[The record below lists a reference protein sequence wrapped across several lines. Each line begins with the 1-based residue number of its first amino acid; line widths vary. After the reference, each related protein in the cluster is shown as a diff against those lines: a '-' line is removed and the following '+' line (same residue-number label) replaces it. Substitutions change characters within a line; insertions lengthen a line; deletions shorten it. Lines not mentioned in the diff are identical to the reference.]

1 MMPQTV
7 SANIM
12 LVEDERIVALDLA
25 STLEELG
32 YTVAA
37 SVSTGEAAVK
47 QALKLRPNLVLMDI
61 RLAGKIDGIEAA
73 EQIRKEVDI
82 PIIYLTA
89 HSDEPTLA
97 RAKNTGPLAYLV
109 KPFKALELHCAIEI
123 ALHRQEMELRQRETR
138 EKQLQAE
145 KIESVAR
152 LAGGIAQEFNN
163 LLSIV
168 SGYSELL
175 ETGLSVNKAGLPRVA
190 AIHSAV
196 KTATQLTRQL
206 VSLSRGQML
215 FPHAVD
221 LRSILAETDRL
232 VAPLLGSGIELTV
245 APIPEPVWVR
255 ADPEELQQSIVAIIS
270 NAGEAMPE
278 GGKITLQVGVA
289 ALSSKNSVKLPDLVP
304 GKYATLSVTDDGSGM
319 TEQVKARIFDPFF
332 STKKGG
338 KGLGLAVVHGFVAQS
353 GGTIV
358 VESQPGAGTTFT
370 IYLPRITQLQTQ
382 AGAVHIGSSAPLV
395 RGSENLL
402 LVEDHPQLRAL
413 FRDFLDGL
421 GYQVLSAGSGTEAI
435 GLVKNFPSE
444 IQVVVTNV
452 LMPGTNGWHLARE
465 LKQTSP
471 DIKVIYTTGYQDLAM
486 EDTGEPFPD
495 EVFLQKPLA
504 LCDLATTIRQ
514 MLDPPPGLPN

>member
-152 LAGGIAQEFNN
+152 LAGASRRN
-163 LLSIV
+163 SI
-168 SGYSELL
+168 
-175 ETGLSVNKAGLPRVA
+175 
-190 AIHSAV
+190 
-196 KTATQLTRQL
+196 
-206 VSLSRGQML
+206 
-215 FPHAVD
+215 
-221 LRSILAETDRL
+221 
-232 VAPLLGSGIELTV
+232 
-245 APIPEPVWVR
+245 
-255 ADPEELQQSIVAIIS
+255 
-270 NAGEAMPE
+270 
-278 GGKITLQVGVA
+278 
-289 ALSSKNSVKLPDLVP
+289 
-304 GKYATLSVTDDGSGM
+304 
-319 TEQVKARIFDPFF
+319 IF
-332 STKKGG
+332 
-338 KGLGLAVVHGFVAQS
+338 
-353 GGTIV
+353 
-358 VESQPGAGTTFT
+358 
-370 IYLPRITQLQTQ
+370 
-382 AGAVHIGSSAPLV
+382 
-395 RGSENLL
+395 
-402 LVEDHPQLRAL
+402 
-413 FRDFLDGL
+413 
-421 GYQVLSAGSGTEAI
+421 
-435 GLVKNFPSE
+435 
-444 IQVVVTNV
+444 
-452 LMPGTNGWHLARE
+452 
-465 LKQTSP
+465 
-471 DIKVIYTTGYQDLAM
+471 
-486 EDTGEPFPD
+486 
-495 EVFLQKPLA
+495 
-504 LCDLATTIRQ
+504 
-514 MLDPPPGLPN
+514 

>member
-47 QALKLRPNLVLMDI
+47 QALKLRPSLVLMDI

-73 EQIRKEVDI
+73 EQIRKEIDI
-82 PIIYLTA
+82 PVIYLTA

-138 EKQLQAE
+138 ERELQAE

-175 ETGLSVNKAGLPRVA
+175 ETDLPANNGGMPRVA
-190 AIHSAV
+190 AIHAAV

-221 LRSILAETDRL
+221 LKSILAETDRL
-232 VAPLLGSGIELTV
+232 VAPLLGSGVELTI
-245 APIPEPVWVR
+245 APIREPMWVR
-255 ADPEELQQSIVAIIS
+255 ADPEELQQAMVAIIS
-270 NAGEAMPE
+270 NASDAMPQ
-278 GGKITLQVGVA
+278 GGNITLQVGAA
-289 ALSSKNSVKLPDLVP
+289 ALNSKNSAKLPDLVP
-304 GKYATLSVTDDGSGM
+304 GKYATLSVTDTGSGM
-319 TEQVKARIFDPFF
+319 TEQVKTRIFDPFF
-332 STKKGG
+332 STKKDG

-358 VESQPGAGTTFT
+358 VESQPGTGTSFT
-370 IYLPRITQLQTQ
+370 IYLPRITQLETE
-382 AGAVHIGSSAPLV
+382 AEAIHIGSSAPLV

-421 GYQVLSAGSGTEAI
+421 GYKVLAASSGTEAV
-435 GLVKNFPSE
+435 GLVKKFPSE

-452 LMPGTNGWHLARE
+452 VMPGTNGWHLARE

-486 EDTGEPFPD
+486 EESDGPFPD

-504 LCDLATTIRQ
+504 LGDLATTIRQ